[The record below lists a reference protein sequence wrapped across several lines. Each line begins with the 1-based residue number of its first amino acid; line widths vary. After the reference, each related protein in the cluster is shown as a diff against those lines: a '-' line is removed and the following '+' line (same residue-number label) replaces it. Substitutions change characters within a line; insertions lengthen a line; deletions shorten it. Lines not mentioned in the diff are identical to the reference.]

1 MAITTTW
8 RFRYGNLTTPLT
20 DITSFVMNGSVDQKC
35 GFPEMARGH
44 AQIVINNKTGA
55 FTPLGGGTYG
65 TVDWFNMALSID
77 VNVTS
82 SAGSTGYVKV
92 FDGIL
97 QSFSLEDNGV
107 MSYVTIDAVDALSVG
122 GRNTPDFGP
131 FDGSTANLV
140 TRWYANGNPSLPP
153 NMPTLGAAVNGYSVT
168 AVPLGTN
175 YNYSTSG
182 TSLFQ
187 SLAEGM
193 NNGRM
198 AGMFTVAI
206 PTSIDVTIV
215 DYQFQFLDF
224 TLTKTGAYRK
234 VYEFIEQTPTGTKLP
249 IGQINE
255 GYREELLTNSVKM
268 GGNGNSATYVSVQN
282 FDSIK
287 KYGPRYRQYLNASQV
302 TSSGT
307 DQSLT
312 AIAQNWVNRFGDV
325 NFMPYNFSLSSKQVQ
340 ALCDEAA
347 RDQWSNLLSIV
358 YGLWQTATV
367 TYTPTGCS
375 QRTRVVVI
383 AGRTITFDPNQTFI
397 NIDLLPGHDYQ
408 SFLLNSN
415 EIGLL
420 NSDRLG

>member
-8 RFRYGNLTTPLT
+8 RFRYGNKNTAMT
-20 DITSFVMNGSVDQKC
+20 DITSYVLNGSVDQKC

-92 FDGIL
+92 FDGIIQTFGL
-97 QSFSLEDNGV
+97 DDNGV
-107 MSYVTIDAVDALSVG
+107 MSYVTIDAVDALTVG
-122 GRNTPDFGP
+122 GRNTPDFADYGGNTI
-131 FDGSTANLV
+131 DWT
-140 TRWYANGNPSLPP
+140 TRWYGNGNPLVPA
-153 NMPTLGAAVNGYSVT
+153 NMPTLGATSTGYTVT

-175 YNYSTSG
+175 FSYFTVGYT
-182 TSLFQ
+182 LFQ
-187 SLAEGM
+187 SLAEAM

-198 AGMFTVAI
+198 AGLFTVAI
-206 PTSIDVTIV
+206 PTTIDVTTP
-215 DYQFQFLDF
+215 DYRFQFLDS

-249 IGQINE
+249 IDQIKE
-255 GYREELLTNSVKM
+255 GYQDQLLTNSVKM
-268 GGNGNSATYVSVQN
+268 GGNGNSASYVSVQN

-287 KYGPRYRQYLNASQV
+287 KYGPRYRQYLQASQV
-302 TSSGT
+302 TTTGNGL
-307 DQSLT
+307 SL
-312 AIAQNWVNRFGDV
+312 AEVAQNWVNRFGDV
-325 NFMPYNFSLSSKQVQ
+325 NFMPYNFSFSSKQVQ

-347 RDQWSNLLSIV
+347 RDQWSNLLSVV

-375 QRTRVVVI
+375 QKTRVVVI
-383 AGRTITFDPNQTFI
+383 AGRTITFDPSQTYI

-408 SFLLNSN
+408 SFLLNSS

-420 NSDRLG
+420 DSDRLG